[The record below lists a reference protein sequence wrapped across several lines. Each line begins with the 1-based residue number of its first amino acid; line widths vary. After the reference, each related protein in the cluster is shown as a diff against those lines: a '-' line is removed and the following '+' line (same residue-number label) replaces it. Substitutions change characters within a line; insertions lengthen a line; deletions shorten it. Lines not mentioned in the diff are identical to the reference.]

1 MRRAMVLVVGAVLGA
16 CSAFQSEG
24 EDAGARPGATPTVAA
39 TFEANAV
46 TCAGVITPAGASGT
60 PTSSGHES
68 ARSCL
73 VCATNQATKGI
84 TPYLELDAD
93 GALEPGTYPLGF
105 YARNP
110 PSGPTPGTV
119 RAQLRG
125 YAGGAL
131 KWYRETT
138 PKPLSAAFGRRSSS
152 SASRNARTSSRP
164 SSIRARRRAS
174 ASTSTT

>member
-1 MRRAMVLVVGAVLGA
+1 M
-16 CSAFQSEG
+16 
-24 EDAGARPGATPTVAA
+24 
-39 TFEANAV
+39 
-46 TCAGVITPAGASGT
+46 ITPAGASGT

-93 GALEPGTYPLGF
+93 GALEPGTYTLGF

-138 PKPLSAAFGRRSSS
+138 RKPLSAAFEKTELVLGVTERADKLEAVVYT
-152 SASRNARTSSRP
+152 SATPGECIDVDDVTITYAP
-164 SSIRARRRAS
+164 
-174 ASTSTT
+174 